1 MSSIVG
7 YNYMLGY
14 LNAIQSKF
22 KYYYTLFFIICVM
35 FSFLYMV
42 QPMLVRFMFLPATA
56 FFFSLLEDI
65 NMCKFLKKQMN
76 NLKSDK

>member
-14 LNAIQSKF
+14 LNAIQFKF

-42 QPMLVRFMFLPATA
+42 QPMLVSFMFLPATA